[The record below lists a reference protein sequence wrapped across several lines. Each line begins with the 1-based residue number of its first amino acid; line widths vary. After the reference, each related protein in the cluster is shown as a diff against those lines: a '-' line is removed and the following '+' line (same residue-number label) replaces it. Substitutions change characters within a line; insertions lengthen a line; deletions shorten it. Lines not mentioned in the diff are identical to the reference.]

1 MIRKKKN
8 ETKTALTR
16 VIINLV
22 SFLYNFSVILWKILN
37 RSKDTRKEEFVA
49 QNFVKWDLNRARAKF
64 SPPPTLREGVLDRFH
79 LLFYPIDIS
88 INSLTFTQEILRYD

>member
-1 MIRKKKN
+1 MIRKKN

-16 VIINLV
+16 VIINLA

-49 QNFVKWDLNRARAKF
+49 QNFVKSDLNRARAKF

-79 LLFYPIDIS
+79 LLFYPNKTKQNEPD
-88 INSLTFTQEILRYD
+88 LF